1 MDQEEASAARAGE
14 RALGDP
20 RRERGGQAGVDRVPA
35 LGEDRR
41 AGLGG
46 EGVPGSDRAFHVSK
60 PNSVSADCPSE

>member
-1 MDQEEASAARAGE
+1 MDQEEASTTRAGE

-20 RRERGGQAGVDRVPA
+20 GRERSGQARVDRVPA

-46 EGVPGSDRAFHVSK
+46 
-60 PNSVSADCPSE
+60 